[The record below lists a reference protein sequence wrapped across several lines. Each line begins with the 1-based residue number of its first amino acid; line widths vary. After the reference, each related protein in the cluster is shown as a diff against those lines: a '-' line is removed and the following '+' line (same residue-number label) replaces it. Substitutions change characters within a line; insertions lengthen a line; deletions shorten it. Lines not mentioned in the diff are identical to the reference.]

1 MRFLKKRP
9 KKNKKEQAPI
19 QPERSKDPNQVINM
33 NDAGSDIS
41 IDDLKDKTILHSRLK
56 VGAHKGIE
64 VYTIALASCVAL
76 FLGGYGVSWVQGYGY
91 ETKQAELTTP
101 IGNKNNSESL
111 SFSKDTNATVTLQ
124 PLVRTKD
131 NHVCYVPFSI
141 SNMNKLS
148 YEANDYRLYIT
159 PTIKYHSIQHFK
171 ASLIMFGSTG
181 NAVIKLESSQPIE
194 ANTVQVALIS
204 NKNLKA
210 GEENTEDNDVNQ
222 NDGGANTMQKLE
234 SKYNMLTFTTNP
246 GAQKNVRSTRLPD
259 GATWKQVYNACFADA
274 QRSQYKSDIQH
285 QKKLIVQYKKT
296 ANNFRGRLEQ
306 LGYDVPKNPDFWND
320 DWRPYNAVNTDTGM
334 MKNGMQATA
343 ALANNSNEQQGNEQ
357 DSPDAKQLNS
367 MPTYLNNKRLGK
379 NAMQTADAQI
389 QAGNNQG
396 NNGDGNNN
404 NDAAQQAT
412 NNSDPL
418 TMWNTL
424 KGQWQNILEC
434 KQQIY
439 VYDNYGLYKI
449 NNSVKQDALSGV
461 SVQSQKHVKVKTR
474 AGGL

>member
-1 MRFLKKRP
+1 MKKRQKKTDEP
-9 KKNKKEQAPI
+9 KTDRP
-19 QPERSKDPNQVINM
+19 KDPNKVINM
-33 NDAGSDIS
+33 NDAGNDIS

-64 VYTIALASCVAL
+64 VYTVALISCAVL
-76 FLGGYGVSWVQGYGY
+76 FLGCYATSAIQGYGY

-101 IGNKNNSESL
+101 IGNSSDAQGL
-111 SFSKDTNATVTLQ
+111 AFSKDTNASVTLQ

-148 YEANDYRLYIT
+148 NEANDYRLYIT
-159 PTIKYHSIQHFK
+159 PTIRFHSIQKFK

-181 NAVIKLESSQPIE
+181 NAVIKLESSEPIE

-210 GEENTEDNDVNQ
+210 GEETSEDNDVNN
-222 NDGGANTMQKLE
+222 NDGGSNTMQKLE

-246 GAQKNVRSTRLPD
+246 GAKKNVRSTRLPD

-274 QRSQYKSDIQH
+274 QRSTYEKDIAH
-285 QKKLIVQYKKT
+285 QKSLISQYKKT

-306 LGYDVPKNPDFWND
+306 LGYDVPANPDFWND
-320 DWRPYNAVNTDTGM
+320 SWRPYNTVNVNTGM
-334 MKNGMQATA
+334 MKNGVQATA
-343 ALANNSNEQQGNEQ
+343 ALANNSNEQAGNEQ

-367 MPTYLNNKRLGK
+367 LPTYLNNKRLGK

-389 QAGNNQG
+389 QAGNA
-396 NNGDGNNN
+396 NNGNNN
-404 NDAAQQAT
+404 NNAQGQAA

-449 NNSVKQDALSGV
+449 NNAVKQDALSGV
-461 SVQSQKHVKVKTR
+461 SVQSQKHVKVKTE
-474 AGGL
+474 AGGF